1 MDDTF
6 LFAELMRR
14 LNMDDGL
21 AEEAPDR
28 TGVLVRRWQGRDLDP
43 PYMLHVDAPRL
54 GDHLRS
60 MEDISELFPDT
71 TPEIGGLL
79 LFIVHI
85 EEAVETDPKG
95 HRHLLIGPA
104 GVYAQPDTPPR
115 TDRSV

>member
-6 LFAELMRR
+6 LFAELVRR

-21 AEEAPDR
+21 AEEVPDR

-43 PYMLHVDAPRL
+43 PYMLHVNAPRL

-60 MEDISELFPDT
+60 MEGISELFPDT

-85 EEAVETDPKG
+85 EEAVETAPKG

>member
-1 MDDTF
+1 CAVRV
-6 LFAELMRR
+6 LGVILV
-14 LNMDDGL
+14 DGL
-21 AEEAPDR
+21 AEVGPDA
-28 TGVLVRRWQGRDLDP
+28 TGSRVDRWQGRTSAP
-43 PYMLHVDAPRL
+43 PYMLRVVAPRL

-60 MEDISELFPDT
+60 MESVSELFPYT

-85 EEAVETDPKG
+85 AEAVETAPKG